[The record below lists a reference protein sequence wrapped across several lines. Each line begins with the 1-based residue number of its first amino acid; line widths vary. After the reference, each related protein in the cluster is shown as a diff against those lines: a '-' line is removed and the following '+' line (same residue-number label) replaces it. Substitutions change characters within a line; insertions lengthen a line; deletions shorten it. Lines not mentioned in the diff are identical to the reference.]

1 MDISNILVAPKFKDK
16 TCLREVSLG
25 LPDMKTWNERI
36 AAAVAE
42 SDYKPQQIAKEL
54 GVSPPTVAAWLGAA
68 SIRPAKN
75 ITGENLLQ
83 VCRLLDIRPEWL
95 MFAEQPM
102 RPTTSRKI
110 SSEMAKAIDMLVEL
124 DSKGGE
130 EREDALYFLN
140 RLLQRKSTISE
151 KQA

>member
-1 MDISNILVAPKFKDK
+1 
-16 TCLREVSLG
+16 
-25 LPDMKTWNERI
+25 MKTWNERL
-36 AAAVAE
+36 ARAVAE
-42 SDYKPQQIAKEL
+42 SDYRPQQIAKEL
-54 GVSPPTVAAWLGAA
+54 NVSPPTVAAWIGAA

-83 VCRLLDIRPEWL
+83 VCRLLEIRPEWL
-95 MFAEQPM
+95 MFEEGPM
-102 RPTTSRKI
+102 RSEKSARFSP
-110 SSEMAKAIDMLVEL
+110 EMAQVIAALVDI

-140 RLLQRKSTISE
+140 RLLNRERTMGTR